1 MGPGSEGI
9 GVAYDGSAHGS
20 LPSVHETQAPV
31 DAFLV
36 SQPGATHDNSCLPL
50 TDNQDFAFKDM
61 FMAADPYLS
70 IFEDIPLR
78 SLMSPTQDNFFE
90 DLVMVPGFNTLDF
103 VSNPCPDP
111 FDALFDTVEPVE
123 DHVSDQAQRHQQ
135 RLATA
140 YNKLNEYSTWP
151 YPSRA
156 ASPRSAAT
164 HAQFLEELGNLAPLA
179 DDSLIIDI
187 FIGLFQTYITP
198 TFPCFR
204 GFRIES
210 STREEVSLAMAAA
223 GGLYCPAPKSE
234 MIAKWMHHF
243 SRRKLLTAFYG
254 NHLLGQTQTVDVLK
268 AWILTEIFAF
278 LSGDKRSVSLLDTYH
293 AHLIQAVRACRSRG
307 TESDADGNQ
316 LRQVLH
322 AVNVLECYRVV
333 LLQRASMLYPFS
345 VLPGLSTFDMI
356 SAHDDR
362 APSDPDSM
370 LSLLRLLTSPSGVP
384 KLIDCPADSIQ
395 TLCALSLLL
404 SHSCRLPSSLSKYL
418 QGSNNNPHG
427 ASRAWRQEFLE
438 VAFQRWLS
446 FHTTEPSPG
455 TMMLFHTMHISMFS
469 SFANLEG
476 SARDSLARSNAPSRQ
491 PSAYLP
497 ANNAI
502 PVNLTPPQEQR
513 PRLPKNV
520 CFTSDL
526 DQEKAIWH
534 AHRILKIAES
544 MSARLPSHTGK
555 RVHLLREA
563 ATAVEGEPTHYSHAV
578 YYASMVLWYSSRSE
592 TRSLY
597 EEATAI
603 SLGIELLGFSSSP
616 VAAVFRKTLRGL
628 ISQSERGNG

>member
-1 MGPGSEGI
+1 MGHGADGI
-9 GVAYDGSAHGS
+9 GVEYDGSAHGS
-20 LPSVHETQAPV
+20 LTSVHETQAPV
-31 DAFLV
+31 DNILV
-36 SQPGATHDNSCLPL
+36 SHPEATQENGFLLL
-50 TDNQDFAFKDM
+50 TDNQDLAFNDM

-90 DLVMVPGFNTLDF
+90 DLVTVPGLNPLDF

-111 FDALFDTVEPVE
+111 FDASFDMVEPVE
-123 DHVSDQAQRHQQ
+123 DHVSNQAQRQQQ

-179 DDSLIIDI
+179 DDSLIMDI

-204 GFRIES
+204 GFRIDS

-234 MIAKWMHHF
+234 LIAKWMHHF

-254 NHLLGQTQTVDVLK
+254 NHFLGQTQTVDVLK

-293 AHLIQAVRACRSRG
+293 AHLIQAVRACSSRD
-307 TESDADGNQ
+307 TESDADGNS

-322 AVNVLECYRVV
+322 AVNLLECYRVV

-356 SAHDDR
+356 SARDR
-362 APSDPDSM
+362 TPSGPDSM
-370 LSLLRLLTSPSGVP
+370 LSILRSLASPSGVP
-384 KLIDCPADSIQ
+384 KLIDCQADSIQ

-404 SHSCRLPSSLSKYL
+404 SHSRRLPSSLSKYL

-427 ASRAWRQEFLE
+427 ALGAWRQEFLE

-476 SARDSLARSNAPSRQ
+476 SARDSLTRPNATSRQ
-491 PSAYLP
+491 PSTCLP
-497 ANNAI
+497 ANSAI
-502 PVNLTPPQEQR
+502 PVNLSAPQGQQ
-513 PRLPKNV
+513 PRLPKNG

-534 AHRILKIAES
+534 AHRILKIAKS

-563 ATAVEGEPTHYSHAV
+563 AAAVDGEPTHYSHAV
-578 YYASMVLWYSSRSE
+578 YYASMVLWYSGHSD

-603 SLGIELLGFSSSP
+603 SLGIDLLGSSSSP
-616 VAAVFRKTLRGL
+616 VAAVFKKTLRAL